1 MEAEQIGRYKIEK
14 RLGAGAMAV
23 VYKAI
28 DPIIGRTVAIK
39 TIKIDSS
46 MGFEQEEL
54 RQRLFHEAQSAGN
67 LNHPNI
73 VTIYDIGEE
82 GNVSYIAMEFIEG
95 ESLSDWMAR
104 NPIAP
109 VEQTVSIIEQI
120 ASGLDYAAARGV
132 IHRDIKPANI
142 LLTPDMTAKIADF
155 GIAKIATSK
164 LTQTG
169 SVLGS
174 PSYMSPEQAMG
185 KTLDGRSDIFSLG
198 IIFYEMLTGEKPFI
212 GTNPTTIIYKILHE
226 EPVAPKQLNITLH
239 PAFNQIVGRML
250 AKDPDQ
256 RYQNCVQLIQDLRN
270 YPSMTAKESKPET
283 PAPVVNAEPKKSGKT
298 LAVTLAMLFVAAL
311 AAASGY
317 FFWWKPRQDA
327 LQQAATTQTNRPA
340 PAVSE
345 SNPKTA
351 KQVPPTSVPDNKMT
365 TDGPQ
370 KTPDRTSPGAKPAA
384 TVPQPVDTPPSKKP
398 TTSEKEPASKNPNA
412 ATSEKTPARGKQ
424 GTPAVEE
431 SGQAEIRLA
440 FAGAA
445 YPVMV
450 YDGAALL
457 KDLSSTSPSIRI
469 AAGIHLFR
477 LVSDDNFIEQKIPQV
492 KLKAD
497 EVYTI
502 SVPAVCSAYI
512 DVPNSDYEG
521 CEIQLDGKT
530 ISAPYPAQ
538 IPKLAAGSHK
548 IVFRWNSGKY
558 IGKEIVSVF
567 SGEANHH
574 YSIRGEPASEKVVI
588 RQIR

>member
-1 MEAEQIGRYKIEK
+1 METEQIGRYKIEK
-14 RLGAGAMAV
+14 RLGAGSMAV

-28 DPIIGRTVAIK
+28 DPAIGRTVAIK

-54 RQRLFHEAQSAGN
+54 RQRLIHEAQSAGM

-73 VTIYDIGEE
+73 VTIYDIGEQD
-82 GNVSYIAMEFIEG
+82 NVDYIAMEFVEG
-95 ESLSDWMAR
+95 ESLADWMAR
-104 NPIAP
+104 NPMAP
-109 VEQTVSIIEQI
+109 VQQTVSIIEQI

-142 LLTPDMTAKIADF
+142 LLTPDMTVKIADF

-169 SVLGS
+169 AILGS

-198 IIFYEMLTGEKPFI
+198 VIFYEMLTGEKPFG

-226 EPVAPKQLNITLH
+226 EPVAPQQLNVTLH
-239 PAFNQIVGRML
+239 QAFNEIVGRML
-250 AKDPDQ
+250 AKDPDK
-256 RYQNCVQLIQDLRN
+256 RYQNCAQLIQDLRN
-270 YPSMTAKESKPET
+270 YPSMTVRESQPQT
-283 PAPVVNAEPKKSGKT
+283 PAAPVKAEPKKSGRARAFAFI
-298 LAVTLAMLFVAAL
+298 LLFVAAI

-317 FFWWKPRQDA
+317 YFLWKPR
-327 LQQAATTQTNRPA
+327 PA
-340 PAVSE
+340 PLSAENNPKPAQKIPPPAVS
-345 SNPKTA
+345 
-351 KQVPPTSVPDNKMT
+351 PPAVTEKKVVIEDR
-365 TDGPQ
+365 Q
-370 KTPDRTSPGAKPAA
+370 K
-384 TVPQPVDTPPSKKP
+384 
-398 TTSEKEPASKNPNA
+398 
-412 ATSEKTPARGKQ
+412 TSEKTAPAIKSTPSVPQSIDKPLPKKEPKQATPVKESTSKPPDTAVVGKPPSGGKQ
-424 GTPAVEE
+424 EPPAVEE
-431 SGQAEIRLA
+431 TGQAEIRLA

-445 YPVMV
+445 YPVAV
-450 YDGAALL
+450 YDGTVLL
-457 KDLSSTSPSIRI
+457 KELSSTNPSTRI
-469 AAGIHLFR
+469 VTGIHNFR
-477 LVSDDNFIEQKIPQV
+477 LASDEYFVDQKLPQI

-512 DVPNSDYEG
+512 DVPNDGYEG
-521 CEIQLDGKT
+521 CEIQLDGRTLK
-530 ISAPYPAQ
+530 APYPAQ
-538 IPKLAAGSHK
+538 IPKLAAGDHK

-558 IGKEIVSVF
+558 IGKEIISSF

-574 YSIRGEPASEKVVI
+574 YSIRGEPGSEKVVV